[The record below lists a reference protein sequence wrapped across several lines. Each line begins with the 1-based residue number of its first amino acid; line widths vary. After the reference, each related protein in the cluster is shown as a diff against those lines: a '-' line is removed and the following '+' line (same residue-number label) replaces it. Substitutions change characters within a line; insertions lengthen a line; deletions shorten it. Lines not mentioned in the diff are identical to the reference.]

1 MSTSKSR
8 LKAAKEEAQVAIDKA
23 NNAIQV
29 LGSNTKSLY
38 DILGDIQHL
47 FNKIKNVPDETMMT
61 YQNITKVRLTWKQQ
75 VDNIEDNWKK
85 ATQGKVAGGAA
96 GVGFGV
102 GVAALGPTA
111 AMGIATT
118 FGVAST
124 GTAISALS
132 GAAATNAAL
141 AWLGGGALAAGGGGM
156 AAGEALLA
164 MAGPVGWAIAGV
176 AFLTSGLL
184 LWKSRSEKKKLEE
197 IFTVISKRDVKSYN
211 LATVELN
218 ERIKRIISESELLN
232 EACVQIA
239 TFGTDY
245 KKMTE
250 KQQYTLGSYVNLM
263 YSSTQLLVNPILG
276 LQPKYT
282 EDDFNG
288 FVVDHFD
295 EFEQRMVPFFTN
307 YLATATIIGKTDS
320 FGIVRKTIS
329 DLLPGKD
336 THRFIKVYSS
346 KTKSALISLCNLL
359 YRIELNPDEKD
370 ILAKSLR
377 KNKDFMESTK
387 IEKDVVNRFLFDTV
401 DVLLNHKYENSK
413 S

>member
-282 EDDFNG
+282 EDDFNE
-288 FVVDHFD
+288 FVVGHFD
-295 EFEQRMVPFFTN
+295 EFVQKMHSVFTLSSEIDAPGFIN
-307 YLATATIIGKTDS
+307 YYA
-320 FGIVRKTIS
+320 
-329 DLLPGKD
+329 
-336 THRFIKVYSS
+336 S
-346 KTKSALISLCNLL
+346 KNKNTLISLCNLL
-359 YRIELNPDEKD
+359 YCIELNPDEKD

-387 IEKDVVNRFLFDTV
+387 IEKDVVNRCLFDTV
-401 DVLLNHKYENSK
+401 DVLLNHKYENNK

>member
-184 LWKSRSEKKKLEE
+184 LWKSRSEKKILEE

-282 EDDFNG
+282 EDDFNE
-288 FVVDHFD
+288 FVVGHFD
-295 EFEQRMVPFFTN
+295 EFVQKMHSVFTLSSEIDAPGFIN
-307 YLATATIIGKTDS
+307 YYA
-320 FGIVRKTIS
+320 
-329 DLLPGKD
+329 
-336 THRFIKVYSS
+336 S
-346 KTKSALISLCNLL
+346 KNKNTLISLCNLL
-359 YRIELNPDEKD
+359 YCIELNPDEKD

-387 IEKDVVNRFLFDTV
+387 IEKDVVNRCLFDTV
-401 DVLLNHKYENSK
+401 DVLLNHKYENNK

>member
-282 EDDFNG
+282 EDDFNE
-288 FVVDHFD
+288 FVVGHSD
-295 EFEQRMVPFFTN
+295 EFVQKMHSVFTLSSEIDAPGFIN
-307 YLATATIIGKTDS
+307 YYA
-320 FGIVRKTIS
+320 
-329 DLLPGKD
+329 
-336 THRFIKVYSS
+336 S
-346 KTKSALISLCNLL
+346 KNKNTLISLCNLL
-359 YRIELNPDEKD
+359 YCIELNPDEKD

-387 IEKDVVNRFLFDTV
+387 IEKDVVNRCLFDTV
-401 DVLLNHKYENSK
+401 DVLLNHKYENNK